1 MCHRQAWNASRSSR
15 PTWGCVDTGYS
26 ARRDCAAA
34 HARGVGGR
42 RLAQSNLQ
50 VSMNGNDETRATGA
64 HGEQQQGH
72 VRTFASRPPPLIAP
86 SRSVPYRTL
95 TESPEALSQTHL
107 PVVCARAP
115 SGHTQPRT
123 SRALHFSPAPTRTHA
138 HTEPARHAWPCPAHS
153 PRFCLSPGAHGQV
166 RKQGG
171 RGEAHLPRAAPS
183 SSPPEAPHCMLRPP
197 SRLCGPNAR
206 PHSTVA
212 R

>member
-1 MCHRQAWNASRSSR
+1 MGLCRTEQRKKYSEACGCSR
-15 PTWGCVDTGYS
+15 
-26 ARRDCAAA
+26 ARTR
-34 HARGVGGR
+34 GR
-42 RLAQSNLQ
+42 RLQRTCKFFNELKRSGSVLQ
-50 VSMNGNDETRATGA
+50 AGA